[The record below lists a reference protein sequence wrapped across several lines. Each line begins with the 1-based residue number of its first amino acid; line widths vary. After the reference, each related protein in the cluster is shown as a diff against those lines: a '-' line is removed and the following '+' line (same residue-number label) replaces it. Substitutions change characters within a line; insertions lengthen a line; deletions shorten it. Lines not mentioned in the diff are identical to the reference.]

1 MGKDKKFKF
10 YTESKA
16 KKIQK
21 RFAHFLRGHR
31 KRLGLTQKQFSSELG
46 YTELHYRKLE
56 SESPEN
62 KLVKAF
68 DTISF
73 FAELQKMT
81 PVDFASYIAEKPI
94 ETRNELFPWEKTLL
108 KAFTCLDVEYRMTF
122 VHDLCAKTNEKNI
135 DKLQDTVSLAIKLN
149 EHLSRAEITQVLN
162 LVKTLKN
169 KHK

>member
-1 MGKDKKFKF
+1 
-10 YTESKA
+10 
-16 KKIQK
+16 
-21 RFAHFLRGHR
+21 
-31 KRLGLTQKQFSSELG
+31 
-46 YTELHYRKLE
+46 
-56 SESPEN
+56 
-62 KLVKAF
+62 
-68 DTISF
+68 
-73 FAELQKMT
+73 MT